1 MTFTGYYV
9 SSNEVANF
17 VGAIYDNVNA
27 KYTLMGFDIS
37 EPVFDM
43 QIQFADE
50 TIQGFAGNLDTSSK
64 TFHIAKSCALNLAS
78 LRVLVVATGGVV
90 TMAGGNVNYRLGDL
104 SVSKGEVV
112 RLAIEYALKNYENRY
127 SEYLYK
133 LTSGAIGVDRTD
145 SMRSQY
151 CYVNYSQW

>member
-17 VGAIYDNVNA
+17 VGAVYDSVNA
-27 KYTLMGFDIS
+27 KYTLMGFDVS

-43 QIQFADE
+43 QVKFADE
-50 TIQGFAGNLDTSSK
+50 TIQGFVGNLDTSSK
-64 TFHIAKSCALNLAS
+64 TFHIAKSCVLNLAG
-78 LRVLVVATGGVV
+78 LRVLVIATGGTV

-112 RLAIEYALKNYENRY
+112 RLAIEYALKNYEARY
-127 SEYLYK
+127 NEYLYK
-133 LTSGAIGVDRTD
+133 LTSGAINVDRSD
-145 SMRSQY
+145 AVKKQY
-151 CYVNYSQW
+151 RYTGYSGW

>member
-17 VGAIYDNVNA
+17 VGAVYDSVNA
-27 KYTLMGFDIS
+27 KYTLMGFDVS

-43 QIQFADE
+43 QVKFADE
-50 TIQGFAGNLDTSSK
+50 TIQGFVGNLDTSSK
-64 TFHIAKSCALNLAS
+64 TFHIAKSCVLNLAG
-78 LRVLVVATGGVV
+78 LRVLVIATGGTV

-112 RLAIEYALKNYENRY
+112 RLAIEYALKNYEARY
-127 SEYLYK
+127 NEYLYK
-133 LTSGAIGVDRTD
+133 LTSGAINVDRSD
-145 SMRSQY
+145 AVKKQY
-151 CYVNYSQW
+151 CYTGYSGW